1 MERWEKEK
9 LSRPFCLLCRGIYG
23 VMRYMILTQ
32 SKFKAVVDTRLRNFY
47 FNLCLL
53 GMHEDFKYHCN
64 SQSTISKTDLE
75 KICIKM

>member
-1 MERWEKEK
+1 
-9 LSRPFCLLCRGIYG
+9 
-23 VMRYMILTQ
+23 MILTQ